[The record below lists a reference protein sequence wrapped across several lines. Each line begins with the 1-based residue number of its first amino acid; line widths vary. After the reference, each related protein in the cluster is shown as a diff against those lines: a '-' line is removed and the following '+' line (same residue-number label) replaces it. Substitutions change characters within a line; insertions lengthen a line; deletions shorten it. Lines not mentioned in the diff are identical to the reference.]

1 MRADVMAVEARARR
15 GQPSPAGTEPPGQ
28 GDRLEAAEFIGSS
41 VEEFAQL
48 ARRHSLETLAYLLDM
63 ARLEADETVRQCH
76 GRQGR

>member
-1 MRADVMAVEARARR
+1 MAVEARAGTRIRR
-15 GQPSPAGTEPPGQ
+15 GGSTSNEAEPPGQ

-63 ARLEADETVRQCH
+63 ARLEADEIVRQCR
-76 GRQGR
+76 GR

>member
-1 MRADVMAVEARARR
+1 MAVEARARR
-15 GQPSPAGTEPPGQ
+15 GQRSSAETEPAGQ

-63 ARLEADETVRQCH
+63 VRMEAAEIVRQCQD
-76 GRQGR
+76 RQRK